1 MRVFRILSAGLAIA
15 LPVAAAAQ
23 YEAPVNPP
31 DPAAHIAEMTA
42 LYEQVCLT
50 AFPDADAVARA
61 VAERGAVPLSPQEVQ
76 AYLHD
81 DPGRGWRI
89 AGATARFD
97 VTIEDPPY
105 HACGVRTM
113 TAAGFPDLAPY
124 RAVADRYEAGG
135 NYQRIGPVTMNLGS
149 VVSSG
154 GGEGRQRDGGNET
167 LLVFNTT
174 PAEGQRGNGQ
184 TGVEVRFVHQITRR
198 QR

>member
-1 MRVFRILSAGLAIA
+1 MRMMRGILAGLATM

-23 YEAPVNPP
+23 YEAPANPP
-31 DPAAHIAEMTA
+31 DPAAHIAEMAA
-42 LYEQVCLT
+42 LYDQICLT

-89 AGATARFD
+89 AGAAARFD

-124 RAVADRYEAGG
+124 RALADRYEEGK
-135 NYQRIGPVTMNLGS
+135 NFQRIDTVTMNLGS

-154 GGEGRQRDGGNET
+154 GGEGRMLGAGTET

-174 PAEGQRGNGQ
+174 PSEGNRGNGQ
-184 TGVEVRFVHQITRR
+184 TAVEVRFVRQLRQGRR
-198 QR
+198 